1 MFAPGT
7 IVRAVE
13 WPGTH
18 GERYVVR
25 EIVEQPR
32 SGEVAWVLTLQ
43 GGTPFGWRAIPTTN
57 LREVRKGV
65 RRR

>member
-1 MFAPGT
+1 MFERGT
-7 IVRAVE
+7 VVKARN

-25 EIVEQPR
+25 EVVEQPR

-43 GGTPFGWRAIPTTN
+43 GGTPFGWRAIPTAN
-57 LREVRKGV
+57 LSVVRKAV
-65 RRR
+65 AR